1 MRRLVALVLAAA
13 LGGQLVMPAV
23 ASAGMEGLVGR
34 LYREILGRAPGS
46 GEVEFHVD
54 WLAANPPMTAAGD
67 LVEAF
72 FASAEF
78 RASAITPAGY
88 VALLYRA
95 ILGREPE
102 PAGQHGWLAA
112 VVERYNALLPGFVDS
127 IEFRALRARTSTA
140 SLIERFYLVI
150 LGRAAGA
157 DEVAA
162 WAAILAATG
171 DVTGLA
177 RGFLN
182 SPEYLSQPR
191 TFGDYVRTLYRAFLD
206 REPSAAEVDAWV
218 DILLAQLAGVQQAFV
233 GSLEFQGEVAAALSE
248 GSAFL
253 TQADVQSAV
262 TAALSAVAS
271 TTMVVAVVDRMG
283 NPLAVFRQAGAP
295 ATVAGNFGTAVSA
308 NELAVSLARTGA
320 FFSNGEAPLS
330 SRTVRF
336 ISGIHF
342 PPGIKNKA
350 NAALYGIE
358 NTNRGCALNT
368 TFNPGKTITP
378 AASLNGLPCSALDR
392 RGCGLGIATG
402 KADVFDTN
410 PNAVNP
416 GGIPIFKDG
425 IVVGG
430 IGVAGVGPDA
440 AEYAALVGSI
450 LGGADARFGPR
461 VADPGAVIL
470 EGVELP
476 FVLNFTQPPN
486 TVAGL
491 TPGGGFVLGPS
502 ASPLGALGVPDG
514 WLVGPLSGNGLSA
527 AEVIQIVHQAFE
539 QANRTRAAIRL
550 PLGRTTRMM
559 IAVADL
565 DGNLIGLFRMSDATI
580 FSIDVSVAKARN
592 VVYFSG
598 LTRTGAD
605 LPEVPFGTAV
615 TNRTISFGA
624 QPLYPPGIDGSG
636 TGPFLN
642 LYLNDVATPCS
653 QGFQAA
659 NVNQSGIVFFPGST
673 PLWRGG
679 RMVGGLGVSGDGVE
693 QDDLVT
699 AAGAT
704 GFAPPFEVRADE
716 VFVGGI
722 RLPYLKFTRNLEEL

>member
-1 MRRLVALVLAAA
+1 MRRLVALVLSAA
-13 LGGQLVMPAV
+13 LAGPLVMPAV
-23 ASAGMEGLVGR
+23 ASAGLDGLVGR
-34 LYREILGRAPGS
+34 LYREILGRPPSS

-54 WLAANPPMTAAGD
+54 WLAAHPPTTAAGD

-78 RASAITPAGY
+78 RASAISPSGY

-95 ILGREPE
+95 ILGREPD
-102 PAGQHGWLAA
+102 PTGMNGWLAA

-127 IEFRALRARTSTA
+127 VEFRALRARTSSA

-150 LGRAAGA
+150 LGRAASA

-162 WAAILAATG
+162 WEAILARTG

-177 RGFLN
+177 KGFLN
-182 SPEYLSQPR
+182 SPEYLAQPR

-218 DILLAQLAGVQQAFV
+218 DILLAHLGGVQQAFI

-248 GSAFL
+248 GSSFL
-253 TQADVQSAV
+253 EQQDVQNAV
-262 TAALSAVAS
+262 TFALSAIAS

-283 NPLAVFRQAGAP
+283 NPLAVFRQPNAP
-295 ATVAGNFGTAVSA
+295 TTVVGNFGAAVSA
-308 NELAVSLARTGA
+308 NELAVSVARTAA

-358 NTNRGCALNT
+358 NTNRGCSLNT

-378 AASLNGLPCSALDR
+378 ATSLTGLPCTALDR

-410 PNAVNP
+410 PFAVNP

-430 IGVAGVGPDA
+430 IGVTGVGPDA
-440 AEYAALVGSI
+440 AEYAALVG
-450 LGGADARFGPR
+450 GFMGFTNPRFIPTIP
-461 VADPGAVIL
+461 APGAVIL
-470 EGVELP
+470 DGVQLP
-476 FVLNFTQPPN
+476 FAVNFTQPAN
-486 TVAGL
+486 TVPGP
-491 TPGGGFVLGPS
+491 TPGGSFILGPS

-514 WLVGPLSGNGLSA
+514 WLVGPLNGNGLTA
-527 AEVIQIVHQAFE
+527 VEVTQIVHQAIQ

-565 DGNLIGLFRMSDATI
+565 DGNLIGLFSMSDATI

-659 NVNQSGIVFFPGST
+659 NANQSGIVFFPGST

-679 RMVGGLGVSGDGVE
+679 QMVGGLGVSGDGVE

-722 RLPYLKFTRNLEEL
+722 RLPYLKFSRNLEEL